1 MLLPPYVCNWCH
13 DVIVMSMNFSDIAIL
28 NIHGVA
34 YHCTNN
40 RISKSEAMSL
50 LKKYKFKCGDF
61 HPNSDVDRLCI

>member
-1 MLLPPYVCNWCH
+1 MLLPTYVCNWCH

-50 LKKYKFKCGDF
+50 LKKYKFK
-61 HPNSDVDRLCI
+61 